1 MKDEILEILKKV
13 LNLKELNID
22 VDLNFSEIGFD
33 SLSTVELVIALE
45 DKYGVKIDEMEGL
58 RLTTINEVIK
68 FLEEKKALSA

>member
-22 VDLNFSEIGFD
+22 ADVVFSEIGFD

-45 DKYGVKIDEMEGL
+45 DKYGVKIEETEGL